1 LRREGALVA
10 FTLGIVQGRRDLVS
24 SHPMQQATVEVGG
37 RTPVGTV
44 NVVDPHPLNWLYI
57 TWNTMEEPVRTD
69 ERGHMVGAVME
80 EAHWTDEKTL
90 EIIVRRSIRFQDG
103 EECNAHSIKR
113 AFEEMQRWKAPH
125 PPGSNLNI
133 HPETVAEIVDDYKLR
148 INFPEPDGLVLGKMR
163 GMHIPSTRF
172 WEDIGFG
179 YKKLGTG
186 EGHW

>member
-1 LRREGALVA
+1 M
-10 FTLGIVQGRRDLVS
+10 S
-24 SHPMQQATVEVGG
+24 SQPMQQATAEAGG
-37 RTPVGTV
+37 RAAVGTL

-80 EAHWTDEKTL
+80 ESHWVDYKTI
-90 EIIVRRSIRFQDG
+90 EIIVRRGIQFQDG
-103 EECNAHSIKR
+103 EECNAHNVKR
-113 AFEEMQRWKAPH
+113 AFEEMQRWRAPH

-133 HPETVAEIVDDYKLR
+133 HPDTVAEIVDDYKLR
-148 INFPEPDGLVLGKMR
+148 INLPEPDGLVLGKMR

-172 WEDIGFG
+172 WEEIGFG

>member
-1 LRREGALVA
+1 MAGQVARRSVAEGGA
-10 FTLGIVQGRRDLVS
+10 
-24 SHPMQQATVEVGG
+24 

-44 NVVDPHPLNWLYI
+44 NVVDPHPLNWLYV

-80 EAHWTDEKTL
+80 NSRWTDDRTL
-90 EIIVRRSIRFQDG
+90 EIDVRRGIRFQDG
-103 EECNAHSIKR
+103 EGCDAHSVKR

-133 HPETVAEIVDDYKLR
+133 HPDTTAEVLDDYKLR
-148 INFPEPDGLVLGKMR
+148 LRFPAPDGLVLGKMR

-172 WEDIGFG
+172 WEEEGFG
-179 YKKLGTG
+179 YRKRGSG

>member
-1 LRREGALVA
+1 MATQPTREAERA
-10 FTLGIVQGRRDLVS
+10 
-24 SHPMQQATVEVGG
+24 GG
-37 RTPVGTV
+37 TPVGSV

-80 EAHWTDEKTL
+80 NARWTDDRTL
-90 EIIVRRSIRFQDG
+90 EITVRRCIRFQDG
-103 EECNAHSIKR
+103 EECTAHSVKR
-113 AFEEMQRWKAPH
+113 AFDEMQRWKAPH

-133 HPETVAEIVDDYKLR
+133 HPDTVAEIVDDYKLK
-148 INFPEPDGLVLGKMR
+148 IKFPAPDGLVLGKMR

-172 WEDIGFG
+172 WEEEGFG
-179 YKKLGTG
+179 YRKLGSG

>member
-1 LRREGALVA
+1 
-10 FTLGIVQGRRDLVS
+10 
-24 SHPMQQATVEVGG
+24 
-37 RTPVGTV
+37 VGTV
-44 NVVDPHPLNWLYI
+44 IVVDPHPLNWLYI

-80 EAHWTDEKTL
+80 EARWADEKTL
-90 EIIVRRSIRFQDG
+90 EISVRRGIRFQDG
-103 EECNAHSIKR
+103 EECNAYSVKR
-113 AFEEMQRWKAPH
+113 AFEEMQRWRAPH

-133 HPETVAEIVDDYKLR
+133 HPETMAEIVDDYKLR
-148 INFPEPDGLVLGKMR
+148 INFPELEGLVLGKMR

-172 WEDIGFG
+172 WEEIGFG

>member
-1 LRREGALVA
+1 MSTEVSRQAASEGGV
-10 FTLGIVQGRRDLVS
+10 
-24 SHPMQQATVEVGG
+24 
-37 RTPVGTV
+37 RTPVGTL

-69 ERGHMVGAVME
+69 EKGHMVGAVME
-80 EAHWTDEKTL
+80 ESRWTDGRTL
-90 EIIVRRSIRFQDG
+90 EISVRRGIRFQDG
-103 EECNAHSIKR
+103 EECDAHSVKR

-133 HPETVAEIVDDYKLR
+133 DPGTTAEIVDDYTLR
-148 INFPEPDGLVLGKMR
+148 LRFPAPDGLVLGKFR

-172 WEDIGFG
+172 WEEEGFG
-179 YKKLGTG
+179 YRKLGTG

>member
-1 LRREGALVA
+1 
-10 FTLGIVQGRRDLVS
+10 
-24 SHPMQQATVEVGG
+24 MQQATAEAGG

-44 NVVDPHPLNWLYI
+44 IVVDPHPLNWLYI

-80 EAHWTDEKTL
+80 EARWADEKTL
-90 EIIVRRSIRFQDG
+90 EISVRRGIRFQDS
-103 EECNAHSIKR
+103 EECNAHSVKR

-133 HPETVAEIVDDYKLR
+133 HPETVAEIVDDYRLR
-148 INFPEPDGLVLGKMR
+148 INIPEPDGLVLGKMR
-163 GMHIPSTRF
+163 GMHVPSTRF
-172 WEDIGFG
+172 WEEIGFG